1 MHACIGGWIWAAR
14 RKAVESYRKVDSYRK
29 VELGT
34 NACMH
39 AWVDLGDKVESYR
52 KVDRRFFKLNQA
64 TQVNSDPKPPI
75 EIFI

>member
-1 MHACIGGWIWAAR
+1 M
-14 RKAVESYRKVDSYRK
+14 ESYRKVDSYRK

-52 KVDRRFFKLNQA
+52 KVDLRFKAFGSLSSISTRGILSKF
-64 TQVNSDPKPPI
+64 VY
-75 EIFI
+75 IFI